1 MQRHEVKFSTEGVSA
16 NGSFAG
22 YGSIFGNI
30 DAYGDVVAKGAFSQ
44 SLESWKAS
52 GKYPPMLLQHG
63 MAEDGL
69 PVGKWT
75 LMRED
80 DKGLYVEG
88 RLINMDTERGKS
100 IYGALSEGV
109 LDGLS
114 IGYRVRE
121 FSQRTRAEEPRRT
134 LKAVDLVELS
144 IVTMPANDKARI
156 SSVKSLTD
164 LCADDFRDIEA
175 ILRTKG
181 LSRADAVKA
190 VSGFKDWLQRDAGDA
205 EKSARDERDTA
216 ITDLVRF
223 MRDHTKG
230 A

>member
-1 MQRHEVKFSTEGVSA
+1 
-16 NGSFAG
+16 
-22 YGSIFGNI
+22 
-30 DAYGDVVAKGAFSQ
+30 
-44 SLESWKAS
+44 
-52 GKYPPMLLQHG
+52 

-164 LCADDFRDIEA
+164 MCADDFRDIEA

-181 LSRADAVKA
+181 LSRSDAVKA